1 MLPAGIAVMVVSTVV
16 GVFALVVWALTSS
29 TSRFAVRYALEAMY
43 LVEPDEDASYYEP
56 IASYYRA
63 DAPDL
68 PAEQGPPDGAADHE
82 APEESAEQEMPEEL
96 AEHDAPAEPDAPAAA
111 EQDGQSPRWVLA
123 LTAFQSGGLVL
134 GMLMVMVGSIP

>member
-1 MLPAGIAVMVVSTVV
+1 MVVSTVV

-43 LVEPDEDASYYEP
+43 LVEPDEDARYYEP
-56 IASYYRA
+56 IASYHQA

-68 PAEQGPPDGAADHE
+68 PAEQE
-82 APEESAEQEMPEEL
+82 
-96 AEHDAPAEPDAPAAA
+96 
-111 EQDGQSPRWVLA
+111 GQSPRWVLA